1 MKGHS
6 LITKTLLKTANCK
19 LLIQTLKMM
28 LTLFFFFKNVGLL
41 YFLVVDFHVILY
53 FFTKVMT

>member
-28 LTLFFFFKNVGLL
+28 LTLFFFKNVGLL